1 MPANQGS
8 TVACAANIVAPT
20 VPAVTDN
27 CGTTLTASA
36 PVISTTPTCEGAVT
50 YTYTFTDCEGTTHDW
65 VYTYTIDDNIA
76 PTGTAPGNLTFQC
89 IAEVPVANITSVT
102 DEADNCS
109 GSVVVTVADANNGGT
124 GCSGNP
130 YVITRTYTLT
140 DCAGN
145 VTNLVQTITVQ
156 DTTAPIITSAVG
168 SLDVTLECSDAAA
181 ISAALASVPVATDN
195 CTSSLQIHLIT
206 DTTTIST
213 LCANTYIR
221 TRVWNFTDI
230 CSNLSNNFTQII
242 TIQDDTKPNFIGQLP
257 QDLILQC
264 NQIVPTA
271 AVLTTTDNCNGIV
284 TVDFE
289 EQTIAGSC
297 PSNST
302 ILRTWTATD
311 ICGNFETHTQE
322 ITIEDNTPPTFD
334 QDIRTPELYTKC
346 DAIPAPQEFNAVD
359 LCGTATVSYN
369 EVNIEGDCTNKYRI
383 ERTWRATDSC
393 GNFRE
398 ITQTVYLACDVEV
411 FNAVS
416 PDGDGLNDSFRIE
429 GLECYPNN
437 TVEIYN
443 RWGVKVYETSSYDN
457 FDNSFKGFSDGRT
470 TMSRSEKLPTG
481 TYWYILK
488 YEYDLYGTEK
498 ENKQKIGYLYI
509 QND

>member
-20 VPAVTDN
+20 VPVVTDN
-27 CGTTLTASA
+27 CGTTLTAST
-36 PVISTTPTCEGAVT
+36 PVISTTPTCEGDVT

-65 VYTYTIDDNIA
+65 VYTYTLDDNIA

-102 DEADNCS
+102 DESDNCS
-109 GSVVVTVADANNGGT
+109 GSVVVTVADVNNGGT
-124 GCSGNP
+124 GCSSNP
-130 YVITRTYTLT
+130 YVVTRTYTLT

-156 DTTAPIITSAVG
+156 DTTAPVITSTVG
-168 SLDVTLECSDAAA
+168 SLDVTLECSDATA
-181 ISAALASVPVATDN
+181 ISNALASVPVATDN
-195 CTSSLQIHLIT
+195 CSVSPEINLIS
-206 DTTTIST
+206 DTTTVSSV
-213 LCANTYIR
+213 CANTFIR
-221 TRVWNFTDI
+221 TRTWNFTDA
-230 CSNLSNNFTQII
+230 CGNLSSDFTQII
-242 TIQDDTKPNFIGQLP
+242 TIQDDTKPNFTGQLP
-257 QDLILQC
+257 QDLTLECHQNVPNAAIL
-264 NQIVPTA
+264 NA
-271 AVLTTTDNCNGIV
+271 TDNCNGIV
-284 TVDFE
+284 TIDFE
-289 EQTIAGSC
+289 EETVPGSC

-311 ICGNFETHTQE
+311 ECGNFETHSQT
-322 ITIEDNTPPTFD
+322 ITIEDNTPPSFD
-334 QDIRTPELYTKC
+334 QEIRTPEIYTKC
-346 DAIPAPQEFNAVD
+346 DAIPAPQEFIAVD

-398 ITQTVYLACDVEV
+398 VTQTVYLACDIEV

-416 PDGDGLNDSFRIE
+416 PDGDGLNDVFKIE

-481 TYWYILK
+481 TYWYVLK
-488 YEYDLYGTEK
+488 YVYDLYGMDQ
-498 ENKQKIGYLYI
+498 ENKQKIGHLYI